1 MNEDFE
7 DQLRRAIGRDG
18 VEIPAD
24 TDAAIRDGRR
34 IVRGRRL
41 GWVVAACT
49 VVAAA
54 VLVLPGVAQRGVPA
68 VPAQPGAT
76 TSASPASGRT
86 LAGTEWAAVQLEGAA
101 LRPGTSITL
110 RFGDGWVDGF
120 GGCNHYGYTTVDTK
134 IEAGAYRQ
142 DGDQLTIAPVATTAM
157 GCANGV
163 GDQEGRYLQAL
174 PRVQRFLITGGGLEL
189 FGSDGSILVQ
199 FESATPALK
208 RSGWTVTAIKGR
220 SPVADPRQPSLVF
233 LKGTLLAY
241 DGCNSINGTVAGDAA
256 ELKLAVQ
263 GGTFKLC
270 TGEAISTQQKD
281 FKAALDGA
289 TRAVVHVDQLTL
301 FDAAGTPLLQ
311 ATADPARLLAAD
323 AANWQ
328 LDNKDGAWGA
338 GKDSGITLQVN
349 DATLSGK
356 TGCGDYSA
364 TYRNTGDAWTIDEA
378 TRLHPLPCASTA
390 SALSERFLGL
400 LPTVT
405 TIQVTENQ
413 LRLVTPDVTLSFS
426 RK

>member
-41 GWVVAACT
+41 GWGVAAGT

-120 GGCNHYGYTTVDTK
+120 GGCNHYGYTTVDTR

-142 DGDQLTIAPVATTAM
+142 DGDKITIAPVATTAM

-174 PRVQRFLITGGGLEL
+174 PRVQRFLTTGRGLEL

-199 FESATPALK
+199 FESATPALE
-208 RSGWTVTAIKGR
+208 RSGWMVTAIKGR

-233 LKGTLLAY
+233 LKGTLVAY

-281 FKAALDGA
+281 FKGALEGA
-289 TRAVVHVDQLTL
+289 TRAVIQGDQLTL
-301 FDAAGTPLLQ
+301 VDAAGTPLLQ
-311 ATADPARLLAAD
+311 ATADPALMLAAEGIS
-323 AANWQ
+323 WR
-328 LDNKDGAWGA
+328 LDNKDGRWGKGDQSA
-338 GKDSGITLQVN
+338 ITLKVAA
-349 DATLSGK
+349 DSLSG
-356 TGCGDYSA
+356 TNGCGDYTA
-364 TYRNTGDAWTIDEA
+364 QYRHRNEAWTITDV
-378 TRLHPLPCASTA
+378 TQVNPVPCPSTTGLYA
-390 SALSERFLGL
+390 QRFLGL
-400 LPTVT
+400 LEKVT
-405 TIQVTENQ
+405 TVQVTENQ
-413 LRLVTPDVTLSFS
+413 LRLVTPEETLSFS
-426 RK
+426 R